1 MVLDADRIGPVEY
14 ALIAFPSTEFDG
26 RMAAALVRLVQGGIV
41 RIIDLTFVAKDPD
54 GTVRGT
60 ELDELPAHVADSFAD
75 LDGFLRPFQFGH
87 FDPEFTQC
95 LEHFILWHE
104 VAALVGDR
112 ADADF
117 YICGPGPYMDT
128 VEAGLAAILATSVR
142 RAAIDSDVPTMR
154 ERL

>member
-26 RMAAALVRLVQGGIV
+26 RMAAALARLVQSGIV

-75 LDGFLRPFQFGH
+75 LDGEVEGLLT
-87 FDPEFTQC
+87 DDD
-95 LEHFILWHE
+95 ILQL
-104 VAALVGDR
+104 A
-112 ADADF
+112 
-117 YICGPGPYMDT
+117 
-128 VEAGLAAILATSVR
+128 AGLEPGTSGVLLVWESVWAAEFAQAVR
-142 RAAIDSDVPTMR
+142 GSGGRLVLREQVPRETVTDAIALLNAPR
-154 ERL
+154 